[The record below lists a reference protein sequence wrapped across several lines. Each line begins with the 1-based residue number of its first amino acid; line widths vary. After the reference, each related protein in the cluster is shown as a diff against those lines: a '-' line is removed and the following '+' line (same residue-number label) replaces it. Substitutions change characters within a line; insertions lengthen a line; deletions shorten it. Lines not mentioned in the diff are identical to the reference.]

1 MTKECAPT
9 FRLDYF
15 RSQHHDVP
23 VNDLGLLP
31 YWNMYPGLESTSTD
45 ETADLRSDVCCKC
58 VALA

>member
-23 VNDLGLLP
+23 VNDLGA
-31 YWNMYPGLESTSTD
+31 SIHR
-45 ETADLRSDVCCKC
+45 TAPSMTGGFSGDDSSRVVLGT
-58 VALA
+58 